1 MQTTSPLRRA
11 VAILICFAAILA
23 LASCDL
29 LGKAPESTTTTT
41 ATTTAATTAPAATRR
56 VLLISIDGLRADA
69 VMNTEGGRALSERAA
84 YSTAVTTVMPSV
96 TLPCHM
102 SMFHSVPPAIHG
114 VGTNT
119 YTPSAT
125 LGRGITEAVAE
136 SGKTAAI
143 FYNWQP
149 MGAITTA
156 AAGALST
163 YIGGETNGWE
173 EANTMIGDACI
184 AHLADD
190 PADFV
195 YLYLGFLDEWGHKYG
210 WLSDEYYDAL
220 DKSLSL
226 VERVI
231 AALPEGYTVI
241 ITSDHGGHD
250 YGHGS
255 DLAEDMTIPLFILGG
270 GYAAGRDLG
279 PRSILDVA
287 PTVAELMGIAAPAE
301 WQGTPIR

>member
-11 VAILICFAAILA
+11 VAILICFAVILA

-41 ATTTAATTAPAATRR
+41 ATTTAPPTAEARR

-69 VMNTEGGRALSERAA
+69 VMNTERGRTLAARAA

-102 SMFHSVPPAIHG
+102 SMFHSVPPTVHG
-114 VGTNT
+114 VTDNT
-119 YTPSAT
+119 YTPSAS
-125 LGRGITEAVAE
+125 LGRGITEALAE
-136 SGKTAAI
+136 AGKSSAI
-143 FYNWQP
+143 FYNWYQI
-149 MGAITTA
+149 GDVTTD

-163 YIGGETNGWE
+163 YIGGEPNGWE
-173 EANTMIGDACI
+173 EANAMIGDACI
-184 AHLADD
+184 AHLADA

-195 YLYLGFLDEWGHKYG
+195 FLYLGFLDEWGHKYG

-220 DKSLSL
+220 DKNLAL

-231 AALPEGYTVI
+231 AALPDDYTVI
-241 ITSDHGGHD
+241 VTSDHGGHD
-250 YGHGS
+250 KGHGS
-255 DLAEDMTIPLFILGG
+255 ELAEDMTIPLFVLGD

-279 PRSILDVA
+279 SRSILDVA
-287 PTVAELMGIAAPAE
+287 PTVAYLMGVVAPAE
-301 WQGTPIR
+301 WQGAPIH